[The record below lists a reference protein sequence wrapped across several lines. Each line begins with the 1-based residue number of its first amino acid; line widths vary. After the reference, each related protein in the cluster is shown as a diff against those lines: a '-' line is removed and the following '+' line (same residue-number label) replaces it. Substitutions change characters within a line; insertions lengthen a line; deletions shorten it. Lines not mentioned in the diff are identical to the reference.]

1 MSALPQ
7 ITVAG
12 GGAFG
17 TALAIVLCDDQKA
30 DVTLWVRDQPQAL
43 TMQKA
48 RENRKRLPGMHLP
61 SKLRITHDLAALEET
76 EILLSVVPSG
86 VQVDF
91 IKLVNTYINN
101 LQHVIVCSKGF
112 DHASGGLVSEKIEQ
126 NMNIDQLS
134 VLSGPGFARD
144 IASGLPTAMTLATP
158 RNDLNVS
165 DNERL
170 ISLLSRRTFRL
181 YGSDDMIG
189 VQVGGALK
197 NVMAIAAGIAMGA
210 GLGES
215 ARASIIA
222 RGLAE
227 MSRLI
232 THLGGDVRTA
242 SGLSGLGDLVLTAT
256 SEQSR
261 NYRFGL
267 SVGKGRNLNELTG
280 AGQPLVEGA
289 SAARLAWNMASTQKI
304 DLPLTK
310 AVAAIISGQLEVS
323 DAITELLGRPLKD
336 EQA

>member
-1 MSALPQ
+1 MSALPK

-30 DVTLWVRDQPQAL
+30 DVTLWVRDRSQAK
-43 TMQKA
+43 TMQDA
-48 RENRKRLPGMHLP
+48 RENRKRLPGMPLP
-61 SKLRITHDLAALEET
+61 SSLRVTSDLSALEHT

-86 VQVDF
+86 AQVEF
-91 IKLVNTYINN
+91 IRLVNTYIND
-101 LQHVIVCSKGF
+101 LQHLIICSKGF
-112 DHASGGLVSEKIEQ
+112 DHTNGGLVSEKIAQ
-126 NMNIDQLS
+126 NMDINHLS

-144 IASGLPTAMTLATP
+144 IASGLPTAMTLATQC
-158 RNDLNVS
+158 NDLNVS
-165 DNERL
+165 ENEHL
-170 ISLLSRRTFRL
+170 IGLLSRRTFRL

-197 NVMAIAAGIAMGA
+197 NVMAIAAGTAIGA

-232 THLGGDVRTA
+232 AHLGGDERTA

-267 SVGKGRNLNELTG
+267 AIGKGQSLDQLT
-280 AGQPLVEGA
+280 AKGQPLVEGA
-289 SAARLAWNMASTQKI
+289 SAARLAANMLSAQKI

-310 AVAAIISGQLEVS
+310 AVAAILSGQLEVKHAVA
-323 DAITELLGRPLKD
+323 DLLGRPLKH